1 MVVRHLVLGAV
12 LATAACSSISTVR
25 VQPETVYVG
34 PHLRPI
40 AVIHAQVTSAYL
52 FWIPIPGHVDLDH
65 VVNRMLL
72 ATAKA
77 LGADRVVDIQVDITP
92 DTGIW
97 TLRKLIGYRSATA
110 SGVAVMVEPEPGAA
124 ASAGGGVAASATTK
138 SGPRDA
144 TRGGVNRPALPGE
157 RGRESPLWIDAAR
170 GGANELALPGHP
182 PEGGR
187 ESPPRMIAGP

>member
-1 MVVRHLVLGAV
+1 MLVRRIVLVAV

-52 FWIPIPGHVDLDH
+52 LWIPIPGHVDLDY

-77 LGADRVVDIQVDITP
+77 LGADKVVDVRVDLTP
-92 DTGIW
+92 DNGIW
-97 TLRKLIGYRSATA
+97 TLRKLLGWRSAEA
-110 SGVAVMVEPEPGAA
+110 SGVAVMVEPE
-124 ASAGGGVAASATTK
+124 ATAK
-138 SGPRDA
+138 AEP
-144 TRGGVNRPALPGE
+144 
-157 RGRESPLWIDAAR
+157 
-170 GGANELALPGHP
+170 
-182 PEGGR
+182 
-187 ESPPRMIAGP
+187 

>member
-1 MVVRHLVLGAV
+1 MLLRRLVLVAM

-52 FWIPIPGHVDLDH
+52 LWIPIPGHVDLDY

-77 LGADRVVDIQVDITP
+77 LGADKVVDIQVDITP
-92 DTGIW
+92 DNGIW
-97 TLRKLIGYRSATA
+97 TLRKLIGYRSASA
-110 SGVAVMVEPEPGAA
+110 SGVAVMIEPDGSGAGSGAGSA
-124 ASAGGGVAASATTK
+124 AGSTAA
-138 SGPRDA
+138 
-144 TRGGVNRPALPGE
+144 
-157 RGRESPLWIDAAR
+157 
-170 GGANELALPGHP
+170 
-182 PEGGR
+182 
-187 ESPPRMIAGP
+187 PPRAQP